1 MDIIFYNT
9 SSERNA
15 INKTLQG
22 GFTLQGTF
30 RDECPISDPE
40 FIVESDTNFTQYNYV
55 YIAEFK
61 RYYYIT
67 EVVSVRTKIWR
78 ISLHVDV
85 LMSFKNA
92 IMTSK
97 ILIEESQVTSASNY
111 LNSDSWVAQ
120 VRRNT
125 EAISFENGFL
135 DQGQYIL
142 ITAGGV

>member
-1 MDIIFYNT
+1 MDIVFYNT

-15 INKTLQG
+15 INKVLQDGITLH
-22 GFTLQGTF
+22 GTF
-30 RDECPISDPE
+30 RDECPISDPQ
-40 FIVESDTNFTQYNYV
+40 FIVESDTNFTKYNYV
-55 YIAEFK
+55 YIEEFK

-67 EVVSVRTKIWR
+67 EIVSVRTAIWR

-85 LMSFKNA
+85 LMSFKNS
-92 IMTSK
+92 ILTSK

-125 EAISFENGFL
+125 EAISFPYGFL
-135 DQGQYIL
+135 DQGHYIL

>member
-15 INKTLQG
+15 LNKVLQG
-22 GFTLQGTF
+22 GVTLHGAF
-30 RDECPISDPE
+30 RDECPISDPQ
-40 FIVESDTNFTQYNYV
+40 FIIESDKNFTQYNYV
-55 YIAEFK
+55 YISSFK

-67 EVVSVRTKIWR
+67 EVVSVRSKVWR

-85 LMSFKNA
+85 LMSFK
-92 IMTSK
+92 TSILASY
-97 ILIEESQVTSASNY
+97 ILIDESQVTSASNY
-111 LNSDSWVAQ
+111 LNSDSWVSQ

-125 EAISFENGFL
+125 EAISFEHGFL
-135 DQGQYIL
+135 EQGQYIL

>member
-1 MDIIFYNT
+1 MDIVFYNT

-15 INKTLQG
+15 INKVLQG
-22 GFTLQGTF
+22 GLTLHGTF
-30 RDECPISDPE
+30 RDECPISDPQ
-40 FIVESDTNFTQYNYV
+40 FIIESDTNFTQYNYV

-67 EVVSVRTKIWR
+67 EVVSVRTNIWR

-85 LMSFKNA
+85 LMSFKNS
-92 IMTSK
+92 ILTSK

-125 EAISFENGFL
+125 EAISFSQGFL
-135 DQGQYIL
+135 EQGQYIL